1 MSFCRRLQLLHSRIS
16 SVPMTR
22 YDQPTPQKDRK
33 GGLKVVSAVFL
44 GLWKLQFSLPWTWDR
59 ASPERNPVPEKEHL
73 PEGGKTRVREFFVS
87 FFATGEG
94 ELWVLRAG
102 MMRSNH
108 GIILLLLNGTACLT
122 TLPAPRALQT
132 TPPRRG
138 PPEWAGPLSPLSR
151 WMLQSKSR
159 AANTTSLELP
169 YRTPIPFSKQEFSK
183 QEFWEMLGS
192 DLLKPDS
199 SSSRVKRRPIV
210 KTGKFKKMFG
220 WGDFYS
226 NIKTVRLNLLIT
238 GKIVDH
244 GNGTFSVY
252 FRHNSTGQGNIS
264 VSLVPPVKAV
274 EFDLERQSVVYP
286 KDSKI
291 FNCRVDYEKVDR
303 SKRTSLCNYD
313 PSKTCFQEQI
323 QSHVSWICSKPFKV
337 ICIYISFYSTDYRL
351 VQKVCPDYNYHNE
364 MPYLPSG

>member
-1 MSFCRRLQLLHSRIS
+1 
-16 SVPMTR
+16 
-22 YDQPTPQKDRK
+22 
-33 GGLKVVSAVFL
+33 
-44 GLWKLQFSLPWTWDR
+44 
-59 ASPERNPVPEKEHL
+59 
-73 PEGGKTRVREFFVS
+73 
-87 FFATGEG
+87 
-94 ELWVLRAG
+94 
-102 MMRSNH
+102 MMRPNR
-108 GIILLLLNGTACLT
+108 GFILLLLNGTAL
-122 TLPAPRALQT
+122 LVALGQEDDSSSSKSSSDVSSKMVGLLSGQT
-132 TPPRRG
+132 
-138 PPEWAGPLSPLSR
+138 PLSR
-151 WMLQSKSR
+151 WMIHSKSR
-159 AANTTSLELP
+159 AANDSSLELP
-169 YRTPIPFSKQEFSK
+169 YRSPVPFAKQEFSK

-192 DLLKPDS
+192 DLLKPDA